1 MFYDLYVISPV
12 IGLCC
17 HRRRRNY
24 FRPLDAGVE
33 ASGPHDFVVR
43 EMRASSSAPS
53 RPLHPAPNVFDD
65 RETPL
70 VWERD
75 GAHLLLICFGSGAE
89 YFFRR
94 GWTASISLIWLNI
107 FADAR
112 KLPHE
117 RCRMRRALKC

>member
-1 MFYDLYVISPV
+1 MVYDLYVISPV

-17 HRRRRNY
+17 HRRQRNY
-24 FRPLDAGVE
+24 SRQLDASVE
-33 ASGPHDFVVR
+33 ASGPHDFAVR
-43 EMRASSSAPS
+43 EKHASSSAPS
-53 RPLHPAPNVFDD
+53 RPSHPAPNVFDD

-94 GWTASISLIWLNI
+94 GWTASISLIGLNI

-112 KLPHE
+112 GLPHE
-117 RCRMRRALKC
+117 RCRMHHALKC